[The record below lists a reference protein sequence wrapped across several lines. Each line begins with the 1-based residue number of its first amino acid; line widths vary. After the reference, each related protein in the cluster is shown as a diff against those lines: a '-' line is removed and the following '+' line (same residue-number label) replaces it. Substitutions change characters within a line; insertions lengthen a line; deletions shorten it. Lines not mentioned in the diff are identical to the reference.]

1 MADRRGVFVTG
12 TDTDVGKTV
21 VAACLAAA
29 WNAAYWKPVQ
39 TGLAD
44 GPGDTATVQEL
55 AGLPAERVVPPTYT
69 FQAPLSPHAAA
80 AEERAT
86 IALETI
92 TWPAGHD
99 FIVVEGAGGLLVPLN
114 RTALMIDLVQKL
126 DVPAVLVARSTLGT
140 INHTLLSLGALR
152 ARRIPLLGVVMN
164 GPPNAGN
171 RKAIEQFGHVRVIA
185 ELPRREPLDAAA
197 MRDLIGRIPPWES
210 LCP

>member
-29 WNAAYWKPVQ
+29 WNAAYWKPIQ

-44 GPGDTATVQEL
+44 GPGDTAAVKGL
-55 AGLPAERVVPPTYT
+55 AGLPAERVLAPAYA

-80 AEERAT
+80 AEEGAA

-92 TWPAGHD
+92 SWPAGHD

-114 RTALMIDLVQKL
+114 DAALMIDLIQKL
-126 DVPAVLVARSTLGT
+126 DLPAVVVARSTLGT
-140 INHTLLSLGALR
+140 INHTLLSLSALR
-152 ARRIPLLGVVMN
+152 ARRIPILGVVMN
-164 GPPNAGN
+164 GPPNASN
-171 RKAIEQFGHVRVIA
+171 RRAIEQFGQVRVIA

-197 MRDLIGRIPPWES
+197 MRDLIGRIPARES
-210 LCP
+210 VLP